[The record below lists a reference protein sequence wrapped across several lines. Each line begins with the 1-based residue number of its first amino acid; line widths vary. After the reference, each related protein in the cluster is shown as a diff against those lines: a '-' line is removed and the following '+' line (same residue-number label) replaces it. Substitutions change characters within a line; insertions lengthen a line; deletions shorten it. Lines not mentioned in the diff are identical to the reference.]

1 MLTLTDLSFSYGDKT
16 VIDHL
21 SFTFPTRGIVAL
33 MGPSGVGKTT
43 LLHLTAGLL
52 KPTHGEVTSTYR
64 KTAVSFQEPRLL
76 NWFNS
81 LDNIKFVLS
90 KDRSSEETAL
100 RLLDELGL
108 SAHAKSLPTALSG
121 GEKQRLSLARAL
133 AVGADL
139 LLLDEPFAGLDEALC
154 VRAARLIQAANPEGL
169 TVVIT
174 HDAKHAQRLEADVL
188 FAGNGAP
195 ITHLKP
201 H

>member
-1 MLTLTDLSFSYGDKT
+1 MLTLTNLSFSYGDKA

-43 LLHLTAGLL
+43 LLHLAAGLL

-81 LDNIKFVLS
+81 LQNIKFVLF
-90 KDRSSEETAL
+90 KDKSSENVAI

-108 SAHAKSLPTALSG
+108 SSHRQSLPTALSG

-133 AVGADL
+133 AVKADL
-139 LLLDEPFAGLDEALC
+139 LLLDEPFAGLDETLC
-154 VRAARLIQAANPEGL
+154 ERVARLIKAANPEGL

-174 HDAKHAQRLEADVL
+174 HDAKHAQWLDADVL
-188 FAGNGAP
+188 STGNGAP
-195 ITHLKP
+195 ITLLKSC
-201 H
+201 